1 MSTITTFLKKD
12 RVRCDRLFQAADD
25 AVTRQLW
32 RKAGAAIDRFAS
44 ALNRHLAMEEDVLF
58 TALVQYTGEAGKPI
72 TVLLREHRQLRRL
85 AMRARAAVRRRNG
98 REFTDVAA
106 GLRCA
111 MEDHC
116 MKEEGIVLAMA
127 DHFLRPAARFLVEA
141 MQCLR
146 RKASLDRFMPVP
158 ARAA

>member
-1 MSTITTFLKKD
+1 MSTITTFLQKD
-12 RVRCDRLFQAADD
+12 RVRCDCLFQAADD
-25 AVTRQLW
+25 AVRRQFW
-32 RKAGAAIDRFAS
+32 RKAGPAIDRFAS

-58 TALVQYTGEAGKPI
+58 TALAQYTGEAGKPI
-72 TVLLREHRQLRRL
+72 AVLLREHRQLRQL
-85 AMRARAAVRRRNG
+85 AIRARSAVRRRNA

-106 GLRCA
+106 GLQCA

-141 MQCLR
+141 MQSLR
-146 RKASLDRFMPVP
+146 QKARLDRIVP
-158 ARAA
+158 GTARAA